1 MCAGRSGFGLMPALL
16 TCGAEVNRNVKVC
29 WGERAS
35 AGPANA
41 LGRRNGANKVAQA
54 VRGEEHRAVLLAQST
69 TMELGAGGRGTKQGL
84 GLSVV
89 EQPLLSHLL
98 GTSVI
103 CLKFCPVE
111 SCVFLKINPEV
122 LCVLLFLCSLQEKK
136 IPTPGTGTSL
146 F

>member
-1 MCAGRSGFGLMPALL
+1 MLVALS
-16 TCGAEVNRNVKVC
+16 T
-29 WGERAS
+29 
-35 AGPANA
+35 
-41 LGRRNGANKVAQA
+41 A
-54 VRGEEHRAVLLAQST
+54 V
-69 TMELGAGGRGTKQGL
+69 ELGAGGRGTKQGL

-89 EQPLLSHLL
+89 EQLLLSHLL

-111 SCVFLKINPEV
+111 SRVFLKINPDV

-136 IPTPGTGTSL
+136 KIPTPGTGTLL